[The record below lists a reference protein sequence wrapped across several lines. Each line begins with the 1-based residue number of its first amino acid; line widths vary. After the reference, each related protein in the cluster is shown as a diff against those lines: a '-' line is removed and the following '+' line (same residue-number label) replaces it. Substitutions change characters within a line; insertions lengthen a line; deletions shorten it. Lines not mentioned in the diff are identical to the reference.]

1 MWKILLACTHIQRE
15 RGTETETNRERQ
27 RGTDRDRRG
36 TDRDRREKGEVHPG
50 EVQKSILVQLSE
62 YGFIKV
68 TITFSFSFHS

>member
-15 RGTETETNRERQ
+15 RGTETETETNRERQ
-27 RGTDRDRRG
+27 RGTDK
-36 TDRDRREKGEVHPG
+36 DRRERAEVHPG

-68 TITFSFSFHS
+68 TITFYFSFHS

>member
-1 MWKILLACTHIQRE
+1 MENSTCMHPHIERE
-15 RGTETETNRERQ
+15 G
-27 RGTDRDRRG
+27 DRDRK
-36 TDRDRREKGEVHPG
+36 TERDREGQTETGERGEVHPG